1 MMARGYMFLLDV
13 GIRKE
18 HLRFR
23 QHLPTEMAHYASD
36 CWDAE
41 IFTSYGWLECVG
53 LADRSCFDLNAHAE
67 ATKSDLQY
75 KMQLETPIEQ
85 EVLSITKAS
94 GIVVMKA
101 FKKDGKAVKEY
112 LDTLP
117 QEQMC
122 ALEKEVTANGSK
134 EVQVGDK
141 SFTLEKDQLTFER
154 KIEKT

>member
-1 MMARGYMFLLDV
+1 MIVRTYLFLVSV
-13 GIRKE
+13 GVSAE
-18 HLRFR
+18 HVRFR

-85 EVLSITKAS
+85 EVLSITKAC
-94 GIVVMKA
+94 GITVMKA
-101 FKKDGKAVKEY
+101 FKKDGKAVKEWIE
-112 LDTLP
+112 TLP
-117 QEQMC
+117 QDQLV
-122 ALEKEVTANGSK
+122 ALEKEV
-134 EVQVGDK
+134 
-141 SFTLEKDQLTFER
+141 
-154 KIEKT
+154 